1 MRSIKALSH
10 IILIIF
16 FCTHSP
22 IVAQKGDTSVFQL
35 VDGSDKRPI
44 VFATVILLNS
54 RVGVISD
61 ENGNFRIPVKYLT
74 QDESLR
80 ISCIGYETQ
89 IFEVGELQHRKS
101 NVLTLI
107 QKLESLDEIVLKT
120 DKKEKQYGAR
130 KIVRFAIKN
139 IPNNYPVAP
148 FGHIAYYRDYQKIV
162 DVRQL
167 EDKHPLKTAS
177 YVNLNEGIVKVFDA
191 GFGTNKFFD
200 SRNQAALIQYG
211 LNRNFATDSLLAVPY
226 DNFNVKYL
234 KGVTLSPLGGNEL
247 YLLSIGNCIRN
258 YDQNSFSFVG
268 VMNKDFVKQHSFWI
282 DKIVFLDDEP
292 IYKIDFL
299 SSIQGM
305 DRYFKG
311 SGSIYVGKY
320 DYGIHRLNYTTKDV
334 RSKSILY
341 EVNVEYKK
349 RNGKYYLNYLTFN
362 NFFDVKHKDVFK
374 VEDIVY
380 HFDSNSFQ
388 VFFNRKIDPNT
399 IDNTGRTIAFYYKNK
414 KLDIKEISYI
424 NPMALKIKL
433 YPFTENIDRKTVQSD
448 IVYGIQK
455 VRDIKGNVINEGP
468 ILTLKQFREIF
479 VQEVMEHLEM
489 DTTFNF
495 IQKNKVLSASE
506 VNTEKEFEKYWVN
519 SPLMESK

>member
-1 MRSIKALSH
+1 
-10 IILIIF
+10 
-16 FCTHSP
+16 
-22 IVAQKGDTSVFQL
+22 VAQKGDTSVFQL

-107 QKLESLDEIVLKT
+107 QKLESLDEIVLKI

>member
-1 MRSIKALSH
+1 MRSIKALSQ

-16 FCTHSP
+16 FCIHSP
-22 IVAQKGDTSVFQL
+22 IVAQKADTSVFQV
-35 VDGSDKRPI
+35 VDESNKRPI

-54 RVGVISD
+54 MVGVISD
-61 ENGNFRIPVKYLT
+61 ENGNFRIPVKFLT

-89 IFEVGELQHRKS
+89 IFEVGELQPLKT
-101 NVLTLI
+101 NVLTLK

-120 DKKEKQYGAR
+120 GKKEKQYGAR
-130 KIVRFAIKN
+130 KIVRFAINN
-139 IPNNYPVAP
+139 IPTNYPVEP

-162 DVRQL
+162 DAHEL
-167 EDKHPLKTAS
+167 EEEHPLKTAS
-177 YVNLNEGIVKVFDA
+177 YVNLNEGIIKVFDA

-200 SRNQAALIQYG
+200 SRNQAALVQYD
-211 LNRNFATDSLLAVPY
+211 LNRNFVIDSLLAVPY
-226 DNFNVKYL
+226 DNYNVKYL

-247 YLLSIGNCIRN
+247 YLLHIGNCIRN
-258 YDQNSFSFVG
+258 YNQNSFSFVG

-292 IYKIDFL
+292 IYKIDFI

-311 SGSIYVGKY
+311 KGSIYIGKY
-320 DYGIHRLNYTTKDV
+320 DYGIHRLNYTTTDV

-349 RNGKYYLNYLTFN
+349 QNAKYYLNYLTFN
-362 NFFDVKHKDVFK
+362 NFFDVKHEDVFR
-374 VEDIVY
+374 VEDLVY

-399 IDNTGRTIAFYYKNK
+399 IDNTGRTIAFFYKDK

-433 YPFTENIDRKTVQSD
+433 YPFTDKIDRITIQND
-448 IVYGIQK
+448 IVYAIQK

-479 VQEVMEHLEM
+479 VQEVIEQLDI
-489 DTTFNF
+489 DTAFNF